1 MTMTLLADYG
11 IRARLWIPSGAV
23 VDLLGEFG
31 ITAGST
37 RAALSRLARGGV
49 LERHQTGRRTAY
61 RLTPGAAEGLALGGA
76 AIAGFPAEAEAWD
89 GQWTVITFSL
99 PEAGD
104 SSRRAL
110 RQQLRFLGFAP
121 LYDALWVSPLPLRRS
136 VHDPFASVGPGW
148 VTVFRA
154 CWVGTPG
161 AEGLADRDPLSAW
174 DLPGITRQ
182 YEEFIDRWSRVLIR
196 LTAGDLTGVEAL
208 HARTEVMDT
217 YRHFLALDPRVPLD
231 LMPAGWPR
239 REAQEVFTAIYDGL
253 LPASLEHVRQS
264 VARYSEAIAPDLQG
278 HTVADMTE
286 VLLPKSDRDVLSP
299 AGTAL

>member
-11 IRARLWIPSGAV
+11 IQARLWIPSGAV

-31 ITAGST
+31 ITAGSA

-61 RLTPGAAEGLALGGA
+61 RLTPGAAEGLSLGGA
-76 AIAGFPAEAEAWD
+76 AIAAFPAEAEAWD

-104 SSRRAL
+104 SSRRSL

-121 LYDALWVSPLPLRRS
+121 LYDALWVSPLPLRRGGL
-136 VHDPFASVGPGW
+136 HDPFAGLGPGSI
-148 VTVFRA
+148 TVFRA
-154 CWVGTPG
+154 CWVEAPG
-161 AEGLADRDPLSAW
+161 ADGLADRDPISAW
-174 DLPGITRQ
+174 DLPGIARE
-182 YEEFIDRWSRVLIR
+182 YEDFIDRWSPVLTR
-196 LTAGDLTGVEAL
+196 LEAGDLTGVEAL

-217 YRHFLALDPRVPLD
+217 YRHFLALDPRVPLR
-231 LMPAGWPR
+231 LMPVGWPR

-253 LPASLEHVRQS
+253 LPASLDHVRQS
-264 VARYSEAIAPDLQG
+264 VARYSDAVAPGLQG
-278 HTVADMTE
+278 HSVADMMD
-286 VLLPKSDRDVLSP
+286 LLWPNRVRS
-299 AGTAL
+299 